1 MEQAQPRI
9 RSSIY
14 YIRSD
19 VLTHFHTIFI
29 QKFVDYLF
37 SRGNCVLNEAH
48 LEVYQD
54 MTQPLCHYW
63 IASSHNTYVLI
74 VRFFRHC
81 ASYAEEIAL
90 PFGNA
95 VRFPKIA
102 TLVLTLRIQLAAA
115 VIPCLADKLLGTEKL
130 QSSVFLIS
138 TFRYLTGDQFSSESS
153 VEAYVRCLRMGCRC
167 IECKHSVW
175 INKTYLNTNLQKPY
189 CRCILDVIGNFS
201 SDVENF
207 FSV

>member
-1 MEQAQPRI
+1 M
-9 RSSIY
+9 
-14 YIRSD
+14 
-19 VLTHFHTIFI
+19 
-29 QKFVDYLF
+29 
-37 SRGNCVLNEAH
+37 
-48 LEVYQD
+48 
-54 MTQPLCHYW
+54 
-63 IASSHNTYVLI
+63 
-74 VRFFRHC
+74 
-81 ASYAEEIAL
+81 

-138 TFRYLTGDQFSSESS
+138 IFRYLTGDQFSSESS

-207 FSV
+207 FSVWGSCVSGSQNLFFKFDALKHFLL

>member
-1 MEQAQPRI
+1 MLLKLR
-9 RSSIY
+9 
-14 YIRSD
+14 
-19 VLTHFHTIFI
+19 
-29 QKFVDYLF
+29 K
-37 SRGNCVLNEAH
+37 
-48 LEVYQD
+48 
-54 MTQPLCHYW
+54 
-63 IASSHNTYVLI
+63 
-74 VRFFRHC
+74 
-81 ASYAEEIAL
+81 L

-138 TFRYLTGDQFSSESS
+138 IFRYLTGDQFSSESS

-207 FSV
+207 FSVWGSLCIRFPEPFFQIWCVKTFFALIVLLCQLKLSIICLFSGLLGWSR